1 MSERGGI
8 VLSRRLFL
16 VGVGAAAVAAI
27 AKVCVPI
34 VHPHDCLVLLDSD
47 EPLTIFSI
55 SMNASA
61 ADPYSNVSVRRDGQT
76 LIRLA
81 AQRYGWCEYQAPL
94 GGGIV
99 VAKGKHKLA
108 TFVAGLLE
116 GLEDHGLSER
126 MRVLIAD
133 MRAQWAE
140 LDRRIRAFDVEFAT
154 FLRGDYDKWGTVVKD
169 SGAKVE

>member
-99 VAKGKHKLA
+99 VAKGSPLEIDCP
-108 TFVAGLLE
+108 VLLGE
-116 GLEDHGLSER
+116 ASVEINS
-126 MRVLIAD
+126 
-133 MRAQWAE
+133 Q
-140 LDRRIRAFDVEFAT
+140 RAFHFWRWRDGVLVQTERR
-154 FLRGDYDKWGTVVKD
+154 LL
-169 SGAKVE
+169 SPP